1 LRPSCDYYDDKNK
14 AMKYLVR
21 VVLTLFLTSLPFN
34 GFAQSKVNPRVVKII
49 TYNDNIKQLLTAQ
62 EMDFLVE
69 TYGDKLEENILSR
82 PQRLKDVKDIL
93 RNRVK
98 IELASS
104 NEKSAYV
111 PLLSTVPLFTNY
123 NSKLER
129 DVHFEKN
136 RFNPLKYQFHFHG
149 FGTSMYRID
158 NTNYVVIIKPQQR

>member
-1 LRPSCDYYDDKNK
+1 
-14 AMKYLVR
+14 MKYLVR
-21 VVLTLFLTSLPFN
+21 GVLTIFLTTLTFS
-34 GFAQSKVNPRVVKII
+34 GFAQYKVKPRVVKVVA
-49 TYNDNIKQLLTAQ
+49 YNDNVKQSLTTQ

-69 TYGDKLEENILSR
+69 AYDDKLEEYILSR

-98 IELASS
+98 IELASN
-104 NEKSAYV
+104 NEKSPYM

-129 DVHFEKN
+129 DVYFDKN
-136 RFNPLKYQFHFHG
+136 DFNPLKYQFHFHG
-149 FGTSMYRID
+149 FGTAMYRID